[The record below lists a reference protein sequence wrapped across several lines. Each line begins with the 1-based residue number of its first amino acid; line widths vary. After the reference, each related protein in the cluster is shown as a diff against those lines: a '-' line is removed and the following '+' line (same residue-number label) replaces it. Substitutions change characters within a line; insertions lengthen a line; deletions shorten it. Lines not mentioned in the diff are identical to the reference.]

1 MIKWKKTSD
10 KVISTFKR
18 QNNNIL
24 ASNQSETWHI
34 LNGRFDSIGHH
45 SLIEVVNRIQLN
57 GDKKL
62 PPCVF
67 IALTASSHGGGGP
80 QVGEVTRLGGVT
92 HLSI

>member
-10 KVISTFKR
+10 KVISTLKR
-18 QNNNIL
+18 QNNNTR
-24 ASNQSETWHI
+24 ASNQSEIWHI
-34 LNGRFDSIGHH
+34 LNGHFASRGHH

-67 IALTASSHGGGGP
+67 IALTACLHGGGGP
-80 QVGEVTRLGGVT
+80 
-92 HLSI
+92 